1 MNLRIAHK
9 TKRIEDLQIDTTD
22 NLYQVDKNYFVETI
36 KQNDYPTGRYIAYFD
51 NESVEFEVK
60 EG

>member
-1 MNLRIAHK
+1 MNLRLEHK

-22 NLYQVDKNYFVETI
+22 NLYQVGKDYFVETVR
-36 KQNDYPTGRYIAYFD
+36 QNDYPSGRYTASFGD
-51 NESVEFEVK
+51 ESVEFEVK